1 MKRIAIMPHHLH
13 AHVRTALYD
22 EMAALLA
29 GGPVSVSYDELAFES
44 DRVAAVAVRQAM
56 RKRGLNVHVYR
67 QKTIIAVEKKKP
79 ATK

>member
-13 AHVRTALYD
+13 ARTALYD

-56 RKRGLNVHVYR
+56 LKRGLNIRLHR
-67 QKTIIAVEKKKP
+67 HETGIAVERKE
-79 ATK
+79 AAR